1 VHCPECLWG
10 IRLLRRL
17 PWAQGSP
24 PLVAVWHGAG
34 PEPHLRLRR
43 PGHPLAWAL
52 ARIRTAAERRAL
64 RMDGH
69 IAVHARVA
77 DDLRSLYGLRDGV
90 TIIENAVD
98 AAILDRVS
106 GPAERPVGSGLNALW
121 VGQSGY
127 LKGLDVAL
135 AAVAE
140 ARRDLPELRLSVV
153 GVAAGKPT
161 QGVDWLGVLPPAK
174 MAAAY
179 RAADLLIFPSRYES
193 FGLVTIEAMA
203 AGLPVIV
210 SDVIASGIV
219 TDGRNGAVVAGHD
232 PAGYAAALRRLADP
246 ALRAAIAQTN
256 REDVRRFSAGSVG
269 AGYVAVAESLAPG
282 Q

>member
-1 VHCPECLWG
+1 
-10 IRLLRRL
+10 
-17 PWAQGSP
+17 
-24 PLVAVWHGAG
+24 
-34 PEPHLRLRR
+34 
-43 PGHPLAWAL
+43 
-52 ARIRTAAERRAL
+52 
-64 RMDGH
+64 
-69 IAVHARVA
+69 VHARVA
-77 DDLRSLYGLRDGV
+77 EDLRSLYGLRDGV

-106 GPAERPVGSGLNALW
+106 GPAEHPVGSGLNALW

-246 ALRAAIAQTN
+246 PLRAAIAQTN

-269 AGYVAVAESLAPG
+269 AGYAAVAESLAPG